1 MCVLIFS
8 FLFSSRRRHTRCA
21 LVTGVQTCALP
32 ICRKPPSTTI
42 IIVDDGPYPRMV
54 RRLRRNDG
62 PEALDDAIIP
72 EITLHAEQR
81 TGPMLAEAGR
91 EFRLGACRRQ
101 RLGQAWRTIAA
112 DEMRGEGIDKTGRA
126 SCRGTVCQYV

>member
-1 MCVLIFS
+1 MRWPC
-8 FLFSSRRRHTRCA
+8 SRRGMVGWPAR
-21 LVTGVQTCALP
+21 
-32 ICRKPPSTTI
+32 CRKPPSTTI

-81 TGPMLAEAGR
+81 SEEHTSELQSLM
-91 EFRLGACRRQ
+91 
-101 RLGQAWRTIAA
+101 RTSYAVFCLTKK
-112 DEMRGEGIDKTGRA
+112 KTNNKKIPNKTA
-126 SCRGTVCQYV
+126 N

>member
-1 MCVLIFS
+1 MRWPC
-8 FLFSSRRRHTRCA
+8 SRRGMVGWPAR
-21 LVTGVQTCALP
+21 
-32 ICRKPPSTTI
+32 CRKPPSTTI

-101 RLGQAWRTIAA
+101 RLGQAWRPIAA
-112 DEMRGEGIDKTGRA
+112 DEMRGEGIDHRLVLRQIGRA
-126 SCRGTVCQYV
+126 SCRESVCQYV